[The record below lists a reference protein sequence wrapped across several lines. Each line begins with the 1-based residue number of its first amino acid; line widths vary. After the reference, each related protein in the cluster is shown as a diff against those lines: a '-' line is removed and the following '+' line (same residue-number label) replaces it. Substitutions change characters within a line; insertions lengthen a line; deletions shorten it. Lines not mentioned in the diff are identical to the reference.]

1 MKIVL
6 SYLKKYKKLL
16 FIAILLATV
25 AQLFSLLDTY
35 YLQLMMRD
43 YGTKA
48 ADYLRKEYL
57 LGIGMYLGIMIGLA
71 MISRVAKNFQDY
83 FLNVIIQKIGSE
95 IFIDG
100 LKHSL
105 NLPYIVYEDSRSGET
120 LGLLTKIRAD
130 IEKLLTSLIGTV
142 YTSIVGIVFVVTIA
156 LKVHWAI
163 APVYLITIP
172 ILGAVSAWLGKKIK
186 AVQKKIVKETTALS
200 GDTTE
205 SLRNIE
211 LVKSLGLE
219 NQETNRLKANTRKV
233 LGLELQKVK
242 ILRSLNFLQG
252 TSVNFMRNV
261 LLFVLLML
269 VFEKELTIEQFYMFM
284 FYSFFIFNPL
294 YELGNIVNN
303 YREAEVSLGKY
314 EQLMATPQEVVAT
327 SSTEIPKLEKIS
339 FANVSYH
346 YPSANYDAIENLNLE
361 AIQGQTIAFVGP
373 SGSGKSTLVKLILGL
388 YKTTLGTI
396 KYNNIA
402 AENYDIRQ
410 LRNKLGYVTQDTQLF
425 SGTIR
430 ENLLFVNP
438 KATDAECLDVMHR
451 SACDSIL
458 NRSEKGLDTL
468 IGENGV
474 KLSGGEKQRLS
485 IARSLL
491 RKPWL
496 LVFDEATSALDSITE
511 EEISNTIRD
520 ISAKENLITVLIAH
534 RLSTVAH
541 ADCIYVLEKGKII
554 EHGKHQELID
564 LKGLYY
570 AMWRQQ
576 IGER

>member
-1 MKIVL
+1 MKIL
-6 SYLKKYKKLL
+6 FAYLKKYKGLL
-16 FIAILLATV
+16 FVAMLLATV

-48 ADYLRKEYL
+48 ANYVKSEYL
-57 LGIGMYLGIMIGLA
+57 AGIGLFLAIMIGLA
-71 MISRVAKNFQDY
+71 MVSRVAKNFQDY

-120 LGLLTKIRAD
+120 LGLLTKIRSD
-130 IEKLLTSLIGTV
+130 IEKLLTSMISTV
-142 YTSIVGIVFVVTIA
+142 YTSVVGIVFVVVIA

-172 ILGAVSAWLGKKIK
+172 ILGSISAWLGKRIK
-186 AVQKKIVKETTALS
+186 SVQKNIIKETTALS

-219 NQETNRLKANTRKV
+219 AQETNRLKQNTKKV
-233 LGLELQKVK
+233 LNLELKKVK
-242 ILRSLNFLQG
+242 ILRSLSFLQG

-269 VFEKELTIEQFYMFM
+269 VFEKSLTIEQFYMFM

-303 YREAEVSLGKY
+303 YREAEVSLSKY
-314 EQLMATPQEVVAT
+314 ENLLKTPQEVVA
-327 SSTEIPKLEKIS
+327 SSETEIPKLEKIT
-339 FANVSYH
+339 FEQVSYR
-346 YPSANYDAIENLNLE
+346 YPSANYDAIENLSLE
-361 AIQGQTIAFVGP
+361 AVKGQTIAFVGP
-373 SGSGKSTLVKLILGL
+373 SGSGKSTLVKMILGL
-388 YKTTLGTI
+388 YKASAGNI
-396 KYNNIA
+396 KYN
-402 AENYDIRQ
+402 ETHLESYDIRQ

-438 KATDAECLDVMHR
+438 NATETECLDVMHR
-451 SACDSIL
+451 SASDSIL
-458 NRSEKGLDTL
+458 HRSEKGLDTL

-485 IARSLL
+485 IARALL

-511 EEISNTIRD
+511 EEISKTIR
-520 ISAKENLITVLIAH
+520 SVSEKENLITILIAH
-534 RLSTVAH
+534 RLSTVSH

-554 EHGKHQELID
+554 EHGKHDELLAI
-564 LKGLYY
+564 KGLYY

>member
-1 MKIVL
+1 MKIL
-6 SYLKKYKKLL
+6 FSYLKRYKGLL
-16 FIAILLATV
+16 FIAMLLATV
-25 AQLFSLLDTY
+25 SQLFSLLDTY

-48 ADYLRKEYL
+48 ANYLQNEYL
-57 LGIGMYLGIMIGLA
+57 AGILGYLGLMIGLA

-120 LGLLTKIRAD
+120 LGLLTKIRID
-130 IEKLLTSLIGTV
+130 IEKLLTSMISTV

-172 ILGAVSAWLGKKIK
+172 VLGSISAWLGKKIK
-186 AVQKKIVKETTALS
+186 AVQKHIVKETTALS

-219 NQETNRLKANTRKV
+219 QQETNRLKANTKKV

-242 ILRSLNFLQG
+242 ILRSLSFLQG

-261 LLFVLLML
+261 LVFVLLML
-269 VFEKELTIEQFYMFM
+269 VFEKSLTIEQFYMFM

-314 EQLMATPQEVVAT
+314 EELLAKPQEIIA
-327 SSTEIPKLEKIS
+327 SSDVQIPKLESIK
-339 FANVSYH
+339 FENVSYQ
-346 YPSANYDAIENLNLE
+346 YPSAKFHAIENMSLE
-361 AIQGQTIAFVGP
+361 AQQGETIAFVGP

-388 YKTTLGTI
+388 YNTSEGSI
-396 KYNNIA
+396 KYNEVPI
-402 AENYDIRQ
+402 EEYDIRQ

-425 SGTIR
+425 SGTIK

-438 KATDAECLDVMHR
+438 SASDEECLKVMKQ
-451 SACDSIL
+451 SACTSIL
-458 NRSEKGLDTL
+458 TRSEKGIDTL

-485 IARSLL
+485 IARALL

-511 EEISNTIRD
+511 EEISKTIRT
-520 ISAKENLITVLIAH
+520 ISETEHLITILIAH

-541 ADCIYVLEKGKII
+541 ADKIFVLEKGHIV
-554 EHGKHQELID
+554 ESGKHQELIEQ
-564 LKGLYY
+564 KGLYY

>member
-1 MKIVL
+1 MKIL
-6 SYLKKYKKLL
+6 FSYLKKYKFLL
-16 FIAILLATV
+16 FIAMLLATV

-48 ADYLRKEYL
+48 SNYLQHEYL
-57 LGIGMYLGIMIGLA
+57 TGILMYLGLMIGLA
-71 MISRVAKNFQDY
+71 MVSRIAKNFQDY

-120 LGLLTKIRAD
+120 LGLLTKIRTD
-130 IEKLLTSLIGTV
+130 IEKLLTSMISTV
-142 YTSIVGIVFVVTIA
+142 YTSIVGIVFVVVIA

-163 APVYLITIP
+163 APVYLLTIP
-172 ILGAVSAWLGKKIK
+172 VLGFISAWLGKKIK
-186 AVQKKIVKETTALS
+186 SVQKNIVRETTSLS

-219 NQETNRLKANTRKV
+219 NQETERLQKNTKKV
-233 LGLELQKVK
+233 LNLELKKVK

-269 VFEKELTIEQFYMFM
+269 VFEKDLTVEQFYMFM

-303 YREAEVSLGKY
+303 YREAEVSLSKY
-314 EQLMATPQEVVAT
+314 QTLLDTPQEEVA
-327 SSTEIPKLEKIS
+327 SSDIEIPRLDSIS
-339 FANVSYH
+339 FDNVSYQ
-346 YPSANYDAIENLNLE
+346 YPSAKYKSIENISLE
-361 AIQGQTIAFVGP
+361 AKKGETIAFVGP

-388 YKTTLGTI
+388 YKTSEGSI
-396 KYNNIA
+396 KYNDVEI
-402 AENYDIRQ
+402 EKYDIKQ

-425 SGTIR
+425 SGTIK

-438 KATDAECLDVMHR
+438 NATEEECFNVMKQ

-458 NRSEKGLDTL
+458 ERSEKGIETL

-485 IARSLL
+485 IARALL

-511 EEISNTIRD
+511 EEITHTIQD
-520 ISAKENLITVLIAH
+520 ISSQDYLITVLIAH
-534 RLSTVAH
+534 RLSTISH
-541 ADCIYVLEKGKII
+541 ADRIYVFEKGKII
-554 EHGKHQELID
+554 EQGKHLELID
-564 LKGLYY
+564 QKGLYY

>member
-1 MKIVL
+1 MKIL
-6 SYLKKYKKLL
+6 FSYLKKYKGLL
-16 FIAILLATV
+16 FIAMLLATV

-48 ADYLRKEYL
+48 SSYIQNEYL
-57 LGIGMYLGIMIGLA
+57 SGILMYLGIMIGLA
-71 MISRVAKNFQDY
+71 MISRIAKNFQDY

-120 LGLLTKIRAD
+120 LGLLSKIRTD
-130 IEKLLTSLIGTV
+130 IEKLLTSMISTV
-142 YTSIVGIVFVVTIA
+142 YTSIVGIVFVVVIA

-163 APVYLITIP
+163 APVYLLTIP
-172 ILGAVSAWLGKKIK
+172 VLGSISAWLGKKIK
-186 AVQKKIVKETTALS
+186 GVQKKIVKETTALS

-219 NQETNRLKANTRKV
+219 QQETNRLQLNTIKV
-233 LGLELQKVK
+233 LDLELTKVK
-242 ILRSLNFLQG
+242 ILRSLSFLQG

-261 LLFVLLML
+261 LVFVLLML
-269 VFEKELTIEQFYMFM
+269 MFEKSLTIEQFYMFM

-303 YREAEVSLGKY
+303 YKEAEVSLNKY
-314 EQLMATPQEVVAT
+314 EELLAKPEEVVAT
-327 SSTEIPKLEKIS
+327 SEIQIPKLESIS
-339 FANVSYH
+339 FEKVSFQ
-346 YPSANYDAIENLNLE
+346 YPSAKFAAIENLSLE
-361 AIQGQTIAFVGP
+361 AKQGETIAFVGP

-388 YKTTLGTI
+388 YQTSEGKI
-396 KYNNIA
+396 KYNDVAIQD
-402 AENYDIRQ
+402 YDIRQ

-425 SGTIR
+425 SGTIK

-438 KATDAECLDVMHR
+438 QATDEECHQVMKQ
-451 SACDSIL
+451 SASHNLISRTE
-458 NRSEKGLDTL
+458 NGIETL

-485 IARSLL
+485 IARALL

-511 EEISNTIRD
+511 EEITKTIRE
-520 ISAKENLITVLIAH
+520 ISNQNNLITILIAH

-541 ADCIYVLEKGKII
+541 ADKIYVLEKGQII
-554 EHGKHQELID
+554 ENGKHQELIEQ
-564 LKGLYY
+564 KGLYY

>member
-1 MKIVL
+1 MKIL
-6 SYLKKYKKLL
+6 FSYLKKYKFLL
-16 FIAILLATV
+16 FIAMLLATV

-48 ADYLRKEYL
+48 SNYLQHEFL
-57 LGIGMYLGIMIGLA
+57 TGILMYLGLMIGLA
-71 MISRVAKNFQDY
+71 MVSRIAKNFQDY

-120 LGLLTKIRAD
+120 LGLLTKIRTD
-130 IEKLLTSLIGTV
+130 IEKLLTSMISTV
-142 YTSIVGIVFVVTIA
+142 YTSIVGIVFVVVIA

-163 APVYLITIP
+163 APVYLLTIP
-172 ILGAVSAWLGKKIK
+172 VLGFISAWLGKKIK
-186 AVQKKIVKETTALS
+186 SVQKNIVRETTSLS

-219 NQETNRLKANTRKV
+219 NQETERLQKNTKKV
-233 LGLELQKVK
+233 LNLELKKVK

-269 VFEKELTIEQFYMFM
+269 VFEKDLTVEQFYMFM

-303 YREAEVSLGKY
+303 YREAEVSLSKY
-314 EQLMATPQEVVAT
+314 QALLDTPQEEVA
-327 SSTEIPKLEKIS
+327 SSDIEIPRLDSIS
-339 FANVSYH
+339 FDNVSYQ
-346 YPSANYDAIENLNLE
+346 YPSAKYKSIENISLE
-361 AIQGQTIAFVGP
+361 AKKGETIAFVGP

-388 YKTTLGTI
+388 YKTSEGSI
-396 KYNNIA
+396 KYNDVEI
-402 AENYDIRQ
+402 EKYDIKQ

-425 SGTIR
+425 SGTIK

-438 KATDAECLDVMHR
+438 NATEEECFNVMKQ

-458 NRSEKGLDTL
+458 ERSEKGIETL

-485 IARSLL
+485 IARALL

-511 EEISNTIRD
+511 EEITHTIQD
-520 ISAKENLITVLIAH
+520 ISSQDHLITVLVAH
-534 RLSTVAH
+534 RLSTISH
-541 ADCIYVLEKGKII
+541 ADRIYVFEKGKII
-554 EHGKHQELID
+554 EQGKHLELID
-564 LKGLYY
+564 QKGLYY

>member
-1 MKIVL
+1 MRIL
-6 SYLKKYKKLL
+6 LGYLKKYKGLL
-16 FIAILLATV
+16 IVAMLLATV
-25 AQLFSLLDTY
+25 SQLFSLLDTY
-35 YLQLMMRD
+35 ALQLMMRD
-43 YGTKA
+43 FGTKA
-48 ADYLRKEYL
+48 TSFSSNMYFKGVLWYLAL
-57 LGIGMYLGIMIGLA
+57 MIGLA
-71 MISRVAKNFQDY
+71 MISRIAKNFQDY
-83 FLNVIIQKIGSE
+83 FLNIIVQRVGSE

-100 LKHSL
+100 LRHSL

-130 IEKLLTSLIGTV
+130 IEKLLNSLISTV
-142 YTSIVGIVFVVTIA
+142 YTSVVGIVFVVVIA

-172 ILGAVSAWLGKKIK
+172 VLGAISTWLGKKIK
-186 AVQKKIVKETTALS
+186 EVQKKIVKESTALS

-219 NQETNRLKANTRKV
+219 KQETTRLKINTKKL
-233 LGLELQKVK
+233 LGLELKKVK
-242 ILRSLNFLQG
+242 ILRSLSFLQG
-252 TSVNFMRNV
+252 TSVNFMRNG

-269 VFEKELTIEQFYMFM
+269 MFERHLTIEQFYMFM

-303 YREAEVSLGKY
+303 YKEAQVSLGKY
-314 EQLMATPQEVVAT
+314 KNLLEMPQEVVA
-327 SSTEIPKLEKIS
+327 STDVPIPNLEKIT
-339 FANVSYH
+339 FKNISYN
-346 YPSANYDAIENLNLE
+346 YPSASYKALE
-361 AIQGQTIAFVGP
+361 HIDLEVKKGETIAFVGP
-373 SGSGKSTLVKLILGL
+373 SGSGKSTLVKLFLGL
-388 YKTTLGTI
+388 YKTSEGEIL
-396 KYNNIA
+396 YN
-402 AENYDIRQ
+402 ETPSEDYDLRQ

-425 SGTIR
+425 SGTLK
-430 ENLLFVNP
+430 ENLKFVNTA
-438 KATDAECLDVMHR
+438 ATDEECIKVMNQSASIKLLER
-451 SACDSIL
+451 SD
-458 NRSEKGLDTL
+458 KGLETI

-485 IARSLL
+485 IARALL

-496 LVFDEATSALDSITE
+496 LIFDEATSALDSITE
-511 EEISNTIRD
+511 EEITTTIRE
-520 ISAKENLITVLIAH
+520 ISAQNQLITVLVAH
-534 RLSTVAH
+534 RLSTVSH

-554 EHGKHQELID
+554 EHGKHQELLA